1 MTVHPPR
8 PESPQM
14 PVGSKPVPESARQ
27 RPLRQR
33 DVQALYERPP
43 SFTPF
48 LPWVEYLPDSQCF
61 LLEDG
66 VSVGAMFDL
75 TPVGTEA
82 RTVPF
87 MVALRDA
94 IQTALSE
101 ALPELD
107 DAPWVLQLYVQD
119 EPNLDSL
126 VQSLRHY
133 PTGPIREHTYTRIFQ
148 DLMQNHCT
156 LLCATGGLFV
166 DTALTGSPWRG
177 QIRRVR
183 AVLCRRLPTRH
194 RPSNPYAAEAD
205 LNQVATQLTA
215 ALAAAG
221 IATRRSSGVDLYRWL
236 LPWFN
241 PGAVSGNATADI
253 LQSLAT
259 ETADA
264 ELPYGHDF
272 AEALTLSLPYS
283 DAISSTWWFDGLP
296 HTVVSIQGLRRAPEI
311 GHMTAERAA
320 GDHLFS
326 VFDRLPEHTVMVLT
340 LTAKPQ
346 DATRNHVSMVK
357 RAAVG
362 DSAEAALTREDA
374 GRVER
379 EMAAGNKL
387 YPLGMAF
394 YVRGTTPAQLQEQ
407 VNQLHALL
415 LANGLQP
422 IGREG
427 DLLGLDSYLRNL
439 PMAYDPAFDRKSRRS
454 RLVFSRH
461 IANLLPV
468 YGRSRGTGHPG
479 LVFFNRGAEPLVFD
493 PLHPDDRKKNAHML
507 ILGPTGAGKSA
518 LLVYL
523 LQQMMAV
530 HRPRIFIIEAGGSFA
545 LLGQHFASHDIS
557 VNQVTLNPGSDVSL
571 PPFAD
576 ALKLLE
582 RDRRARLATDPEML
596 PVDEEEGEEGPGRDV
611 LGEMEI
617 AARIMITGGDERED
631 ARMTRADRL
640 LIRNAILLAAKAVAG
655 RNGDQVLTRDVVAA
669 LKTLGQ
675 EPTLPDH
682 RRHRAT
688 EMADG
693 MALFCS
699 GLAGEFF
706 DRPGSPWPDV
716 DVTLVEMGLLAREG
730 YEDQLTVAYTAM
742 MSHINQL
749 VERHQSDGR
758 PTLVVTDE
766 GHIITT
772 NPLLARYVVKIT
784 KMWRKLGAWFWI
796 ATQNLEDFPDASRR
810 MLNMM
815 EWWLCLVMPK
825 EEVEQIARFRDLTAE
840 QRSLLLSARKEPGK
854 FVEGVVLSDQ
864 LEGLFRNVPPP
875 LSLSLAMTEKH
886 EKAERARLMRE
897 HGCSELEAAYLVA
910 ERLEAQRAG

>member
-1 MTVHPPR
+1 
-8 PESPQM
+8 
-14 PVGSKPVPESARQ
+14 
-27 RPLRQR
+27 LRQR
-33 DVQALYERPP
+33 DVQVLYERPP

-66 VSVGAMFDL
+66 VSVGALFDL
-75 TPVGTEA
+75 APVGTEA
-82 RTVPF
+82 RTGPF

-133 PTGPIREHTYTRIFQ
+133 PAQPIRPHAYTRFFQ
-148 DLMQNHCT
+148 GLMQSHCAR
-156 LLCATGGLFV
+156 LCAPGGLFV

-183 AVLCRRLPTRH
+183 AALYRRLPARH
-194 RPSNPYAAEAD
+194 RPTNPYAAEAE
-205 LNQVATQLTA
+205 LNQVGTQLTA

-221 IATRRSSGVDLYRWL
+221 IASRRSSGVDLCRWL

-241 PGAVSGNATADI
+241 PGAVSADTDTSI
-253 LQSLAT
+253 LQSLVA

-272 AEALTLSLPYS
+272 AEALTLSLPRS
-283 DAISSTWWFDGLP
+283 DAASGTWWFDELP
-296 HTVVSIQGLRRAPEI
+296 HTVVSIQGLRRTPEI

-346 DATRNHVSMVK
+346 DATRNHVAQVK

-374 GRVER
+374 GRAER

-394 YVRGTTPAQLQEQ
+394 YVRGESLGHLQEQ
-407 VNQLHALL
+407 INQLHALL

-427 DLLGLDSYLRNL
+427 DLLGLDSYLRTL

-461 IANLLPV
+461 IANLFPV
-468 YGRSRGTGHPG
+468 YGRTRGTGHPG

-530 HRPRIFIIEAGGSFA
+530 HRPRVFIIEAGGSFT

-596 PVDEEEGEEGPGRDV
+596 PVDEEEGEEGPGRDI

-640 LIRNAILLAAKAVAG
+640 LIRNAILLAAKTVVG
-655 RNGDQVLTRDVVAA
+655 CNGDQVLTRDVVAA

-875 LSLSLAMTEKH
+875 LSLALAMTEKH

-897 HGCSELEAAYLVA
+897 HGCSELEAAHLVA